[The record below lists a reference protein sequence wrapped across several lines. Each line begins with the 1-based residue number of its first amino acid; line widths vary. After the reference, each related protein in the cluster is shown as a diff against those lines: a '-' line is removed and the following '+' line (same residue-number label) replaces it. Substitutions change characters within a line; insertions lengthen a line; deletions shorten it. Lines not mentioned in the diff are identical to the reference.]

1 MAGTGGD
8 EGAGKMMATLVFVA
22 GFLVVVL
29 FLLSSFA
36 PVLQIG
42 NYTNT
47 ADMDIMGFS
56 AGEMTEYEFFNTTA
70 GPAFISVIDA
80 MYCSYI
86 SVPSI
91 WIGVNPIQIAGWS
104 NLSFDTDAA
113 NIQIYPLHRVDL
125 LTGDRDEFVL
135 FAHYGLW
142 DAKTIVLSHD
152 DILSKV
158 KTTGT
163 PSAPVQRADIVV
175 SFDRTYTIFFIF
187 PAGVDPGAVLD
198 AHTGFKIALGQT
210 MDQAYAD
217 MGKDAW
223 GYIIGIMT
231 FNIPGGGTGVH
242 EFDLMISVIIYAAV
256 LFIAYWA
263 ITRLIG
269 ALMI

>member
-8 EGAGKMMATLVFVA
+8 AGAGKMMATLVFVA
-22 GFLVVVL
+22 GFLVIVL

-36 PVLQIG
+36 PVLQVG

-47 ADMDIMGFS
+47 QDMEILGFS
-56 AGEMTEYEFFNTTA
+56 AGEMSEYKFFNTTA
-70 GPAFISVIDA
+70 GPSYYDIKTS
-80 MYCSYI
+80 MYCAYI

-91 WIGVNPIQIAGWS
+91 WIGIDPIVTGGWS
-104 NLSFDTDAA
+104 NMSFDTAGAD
-113 NIQIYPLHRVDL
+113 IEIYPLYRTDL
-125 LTGDRDEFVL
+125 LFGNKNEFVL

-142 DAKTIVLSHD
+142 DAKTIILSHD
-152 DILSKV
+152 DILAKV
-158 KTTGT
+158 RTVGS
-163 PSAPVQRADIVV
+163 PSAAVERADIVV

-187 PAGVDPGAVLD
+187 PNGVDPGAALD
-198 AHTGFKIALGQT
+198 ARTGFKVALGQSL
-210 MDQAYAD
+210 DQSYAD

-223 GYIIGIMT
+223 SYIIGIMT

-242 EFDLMISVIIYAAV
+242 EFDLMISVVVYAAV